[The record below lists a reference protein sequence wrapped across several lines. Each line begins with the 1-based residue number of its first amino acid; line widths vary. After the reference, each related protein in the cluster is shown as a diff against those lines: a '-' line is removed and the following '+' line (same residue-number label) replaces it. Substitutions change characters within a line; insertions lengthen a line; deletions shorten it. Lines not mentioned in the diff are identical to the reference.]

1 MVPVNIQSPSSVL
14 VLIWPF
20 QTAVVAFVALVTH
33 ESRHSDCLLCYGNVY
48 FTSAIPIPYDVM
60 MLLVAASRLGSNVGD
75 GRLKGRPSREICR
88 VALQRLPV
96 WSHRE
101 PPDTFA
107 SAVRSFD
114 RIAVHPPLHSRKTT
128 CSLPRLDDGGRLSC
142 LMENL

>member
-1 MVPVNIQSPSSVL
+1 MVPVNILSPSSVL

-33 ESRHSDCLLCYGNVY
+33 ESRYSDCLLCYGSVY

-60 MLLVAASRLGSNVGD
+60 MLLVASRLRSNVGD

-96 WSHRE
+96 WSH
-101 PPDTFA
+101 
-107 SAVRSFD
+107 
-114 RIAVHPPLHSRKTT
+114 H
-128 CSLPRLDDGGRLSC
+128 DGGRLSC
-142 LMENL
+142 SMENL